1 MYEAL
6 PDVEFAGKVVR
17 RNCFEIS
24 VDGELLYS
32 SLQERRFPRNE
43 DVVRAVAALKSG
55 QPVPPIGSQPYYT
68 LTPQKPCSVM

>member
-32 SLQERRFPRNE
+32 ALQEKRFPLNE
-43 DVVRAVAALKSG
+43 DVVRAVAAMKSG
-55 QPVPPIGSQPYYT
+55 QPVPPIGSQSRFK
-68 LTPQKPCSVM
+68 LTPQRICSVM